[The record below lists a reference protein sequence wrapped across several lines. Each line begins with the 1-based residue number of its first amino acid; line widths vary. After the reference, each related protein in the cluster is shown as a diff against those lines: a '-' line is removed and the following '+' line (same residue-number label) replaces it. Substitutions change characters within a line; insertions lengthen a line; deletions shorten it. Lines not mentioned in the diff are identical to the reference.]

1 MDKVWYNRAKN
12 DGSAT
17 LPTVLLVEDD
27 ELIVESVRYGLEQT
41 GYRVLT
47 ALDGATG
54 LALAREKQPDIV
66 LLDVMLPVLDGF
78 QVCRTL
84 RNESKVPIIMLT
96 ARGEEPDKVIG
107 LELGADDYVV
117 KPFGM
122 RELVARIR
130 AQLRRIEMESAPAQA
145 NRTVRVGAVT
155 LDLDQH
161 LVTKAGQPVELRPR
175 EFELLA
181 VLMSQPGHAFERE
194 ELLDAVWGIDWIG
207 DTRTLDVHIRR
218 LRQALEDDPGD
229 PCYISTVRGRGYRFA
244 PTEKVVA

>member
-1 MDKVWYNRAKN
+1 MTRD
-12 DGSAT
+12 AT
-17 LPTVLLVEDD
+17 LPLVLFVEDD
-27 ELIVESVRYGLEQT
+27 ELIVDSVRYGLEHA
-41 GYRVLT
+41 GYQVLT

-54 LALAREKQPDIV
+54 LALARAKKPDIV

-130 AQLRRIEMESAPAQA
+130 AQLRRTEMESKPAQA
-145 NRTVRVGAVT
+145 KQRVCVGAVT

-161 LVTKAGQPVELRPR
+161 LVTKAGQPVELRPK
-175 EFELLA
+175 EFELLV
-181 VLMSQPGHAFERE
+181 VLMSQPGHAFDRG
-194 ELLDAVWGIDWIG
+194 ELLDAVWGVDWIG

-218 LRQALEDDPGD
+218 LRKALEDDPSD
-229 PCYISTVRGRGYRFA
+229 PRYISTVRGRGYRFA
-244 PTEKVVA
+244 RAEEMRA

>member
-1 MDKVWYNRAKN
+1 MTGD
-12 DGSAT
+12 AT
-17 LPTVLLVEDD
+17 LTTILVVEDD
-27 ELIVESVRYGLEQT
+27 ELIADSVRYGLEQT

-54 LALAREKQPDIV
+54 LALAREKQPDVV

-130 AQLRRIEMESAPAQA
+130 AQLRRTEMESGPAPAD
-145 NRTVRVGAVT
+145 RTVCVGAVT

-175 EFELLA
+175 EFDLLA
-181 VLMSQPGHAFERE
+181 VLMSQPGHAFARG
-194 ELLDAVWGIDWIG
+194 ELLDAVWGEDWIG

-229 PCYISTVRGRGYRFA
+229 PRYISTVRGRGYRFA
-244 PTEKVVA
+244 RADEVRA

>member
-1 MDKVWYNRAKN
+1 VTGDT
-12 DGSAT
+12 T
-17 LPTVLLVEDD
+17 LTTILLVEDD

-54 LALAREKQPDIV
+54 LALARKEQPDIV

-130 AQLRRIEMESAPAQA
+130 AQLRRVEMATEADEAGS
-145 NRTVRVGAVT
+145 TVRVGAVT

-161 LVTKAGQPVELRPR
+161 RVTKAGRPVELRPK

-181 VLMSQPGHAFERE
+181 VLMSQPGHAFERG
-194 ELLDAVWGIDWIG
+194 ELLDAVWGVDWIG

-229 PCYISTVRGRGYRFA
+229 PRYISTVRGRGYRFA
-244 PTEKVVA
+244 RTDEVRA

>member
-1 MDKVWYNRAKN
+1 M
-12 DGSAT
+12 AT
-17 LPTVLLVEDD
+17 ILLVEDD
-27 ELIVESVRYGLEQT
+27 ELIVDSVRYGLEQT
-41 GYRVLT
+41 GFRVLT

-78 QVCRTL
+78 QVCRKL
-84 RNESKVPIIMLT
+84 RSESKVPIIMLT
-96 ARGEEPDKVIG
+96 ARGEETDKVVG

-130 AQLRRIEMESAPAQA
+130 AQLRRTELESTATDEKRAFS
-145 NRTVRVGAVT
+145 VGAVT

-161 LVTKAGQPVELRPR
+161 LVTKAGKPIDLRPR
-175 EFELLA
+175 EFDLLA
-181 VLMSQPGHAFERE
+181 VLMSQLGHAFERG
-194 ELLDAVWGIDWIG
+194 ELLDAVWGVDWIG

-218 LRQALEDDPGD
+218 LRKALEDDSSNPR
-229 PCYISTVRGRGYRFA
+229 YISTVRGRGYRFA
-244 PTEKVVA
+244 RPEEVGA

>member
-1 MDKVWYNRAKN
+1 MTGD
-12 DGSAT
+12 AT
-17 LPTVLLVEDD
+17 LPTILLVEDD
-27 ELIVESVRYGLEQT
+27 ELIVDSVRYGLEHT
-41 GYRVLT
+41 GYQVLT

-54 LALAREKQPDIV
+54 LALAREKRPDVV
-66 LLDVMLPVLDGF
+66 LLDVMLPVMDGF

-130 AQLRRIEMESAPAQA
+130 AQLRRIEMESEPAPVEQ
-145 NRTVRVGAVT
+145 TVRVGAVM

-161 LVTKAGQPVELRPR
+161 LVTKAGQAVELRPR
-175 EFELLA
+175 EFDLLA
-181 VLMSQPGHAFERE
+181 VLMSQPGHAFERG
-194 ELLDAVWGIDWIG
+194 ELLDAVWGLDWIG

-218 LRQALEDDPGD
+218 LRKALEDDPGD
-229 PCYISTVRGRGYRFA
+229 PRYIETVRGRGYRFA
-244 PTEKVVA
+244 RPDEVGA

>member
-1 MDKVWYNRAKN
+1 MGDV
-12 DGSAT
+12 T

-27 ELIVESVRYGLEQT
+27 ELIVDSVRYGLEQT
-41 GYRVLT
+41 GYQVLT

-130 AQLRRIEMESAPAQA
+130 AQLRRTELESKPAPASP
-145 NRTVRVGAVT
+145 TIRVGAVT

-161 LVTKAGQPVELRPR
+161 LVTKAGQPVELRPK
-175 EFELLA
+175 EFDLLA
-181 VLMSQPGHAFERE
+181 VLMFQPGHAFERG
-194 ELLDAVWGIDWIG
+194 ELLDAVWGVDWIG

-218 LRQALEDDPGD
+218 LRKALEDDPSD
-229 PCYISTVRGRGYRFA
+229 PRYISTVRGRGYRFA
-244 PTEKVVA
+244 RAEQMRG

>member
-1 MDKVWYNRAKN
+1 MTGN
-12 DGSAT
+12 AT
-17 LPTVLLVEDD
+17 LPTILLVEDD

-41 GYRVLT
+41 GYQVLT

-54 LALAREKQPDIV
+54 LALAREKRPDIV
-66 LLDVMLPVLDGF
+66 LLDVMMPVLDGF
-78 QVCRTL
+78 EVCRTL
-84 RNESKVPIIMLT
+84 RNESNVPIIMLT

-130 AQLRRIEMESAPAQA
+130 AQLRRTEMESKPAQA
-145 NRTVRVGAVT
+145 KQRVRVGEVM

-161 LVTKAGQPVELRPR
+161 LVTKAGQPLELRPR

-181 VLMSQPGHAFERE
+181 VLMSQPGHAFERG
-194 ELLDAVWGIDWIG
+194 ELLDAVWGVDWIG
-207 DTRTLDVHIRR
+207 DPRTLDVHIRR
-218 LRQALEDDPGD
+218 LRKALEDDPSD
-229 PCYISTVRGRGYRFA
+229 PRYISTVRGRGYRFA
-244 PTEKVVA
+244 RTDEVSA

>member
-1 MDKVWYNRAKN
+1 M
-12 DGSAT
+12 
-17 LPTVLLVEDD
+17 PTILLVEDD
-27 ELIVESVRYGLEQT
+27 ELIVDSVRYGLEQT
-41 GYRVLT
+41 GYQVLT

-54 LALAREKQPDIV
+54 LALAREKKPDIV

-78 QVCRTL
+78 EVCRTL
-84 RNESKVPIIMLT
+84 RSESKVPIIMLT

-130 AQLRRIEMESAPAQA
+130 AQLRRTELESEPARDRQ
-145 NRTVRVGAVT
+145 TIHVGAVT

-161 LVTKAGQPVELRPR
+161 QVTKAGRPVELRPR
-175 EFELLA
+175 EFDLLA
-181 VLMSQPGHAFERE
+181 ALMSQPGHAFERE
-194 ELLDAVWGIDWIG
+194 KLLDAVWGVDWIG

-218 LRQALEDDPGD
+218 LRKAIEDDPSD
-229 PCYISTVRGRGYRFA
+229 PRYISTVRGRGYRFA
-244 PTEKVVA
+244 RNEEMRE

>member
-1 MDKVWYNRAKN
+1 MTGD
-12 DGSAT
+12 AT
-17 LPTVLLVEDD
+17 LPTILLVEDD
-27 ELIVESVRYGLEQT
+27 ELIVDSVRYGLEQT
-41 GYRVLT
+41 GYQVLT

-130 AQLRRIEMESAPAQA
+130 AQLRRTEMESEPAQA
-145 NRTVRVGAVT
+145 NQTRLCGGGDVGPGPTSGHQGGATGRATAQRVRP
-155 LDLDQH
+155 
-161 LVTKAGQPVELRPR
+161 AGRVDVPARPR
-175 EFELLA
+175 L
-181 VLMSQPGHAFERE
+181 
-194 ELLDAVWGIDWIG
+194 
-207 DTRTLDVHIRR
+207 
-218 LRQALEDDPGD
+218 
-229 PCYISTVRGRGYRFA
+229 
-244 PTEKVVA
+244 

>member
-1 MDKVWYNRAKN
+1 M
-12 DGSAT
+12 
-17 LPTVLLVEDD
+17 PTILLVEDD
-27 ELIVESVRYGLEQT
+27 ELIVDSVRYGLEQT
-41 GYRVLT
+41 GYQVLT

-54 LALAREKQPDIV
+54 LALAREKKPDIV
-66 LLDVMLPVLDGF
+66 LLDVMLPVMDGF

-84 RNESKVPIIMLT
+84 RGESKVPIIMLT

-130 AQLRRIEMESAPAQA
+130 AQLRRTELESEPARGSQ
-145 NRTVRVGAVT
+145 TVHVGAVT
-155 LDLDQH
+155 LDVDQH
-161 LVTKAGQPVELRPR
+161 QVIKAGKAVELRPK
-175 EFELLA
+175 EFDLLA
-181 VLMSQPGHAFERE
+181 ALMSQPGHAFERE

-218 LRQALEDDPGD
+218 LRKALEDNPSDPR
-229 PCYISTVRGRGYRFA
+229 YISTVRGRGYRFA
-244 PTEKVVA
+244 RNDEIRD

>member
-1 MDKVWYNRAKN
+1 MTGD
-12 DGSAT
+12 AT
-17 LPTVLLVEDD
+17 LPTILLVEDD
-27 ELIVESVRYGLEQT
+27 ELIVDSVRYGLEQT
-41 GYRVLT
+41 GYQVLT

-54 LALAREKQPDIV
+54 LALAREKQPDVV
-66 LLDVMLPVLDGF
+66 LLDVMLPVMDGF

-84 RNESKVPIIMLT
+84 RSESKVPIIMLT

-130 AQLRRIEMESAPAQA
+130 AQLRRVEMEAGPPQA
-145 NRTVRVGAVT
+145 DQAIRVGAVT
-155 LDLDQH
+155 LDRDQH
-161 LVTKAGQPVELRPR
+161 LVTKAGQPVELRPK

-181 VLMSQPGHAFERE
+181 ELMSQPGHAFERG
-194 ELLDAVWGIDWIG
+194 ELLDAVWGVDWIG

-229 PCYISTVRGRGYRFA
+229 PRYISTVRGRGYRFA
-244 PTEKVVA
+244 RPDEVRV

>member
-1 MDKVWYNRAKN
+1 MAED
-12 DGSAT
+12 AT
-17 LPTVLLVEDD
+17 LTTILVVEDD
-27 ELIVESVRYGLEQT
+27 ELIVDSVRYGLEQV

-54 LALAREKQPDIV
+54 LALAREEQPDVV

-84 RNESKVPIIMLT
+84 RDESKVPIIMLT

-122 RELVARIR
+122 RELVARVR
-130 AQLRRIEMESAPAQA
+130 AQLRRVEMESGPDAADQA
-145 NRTVRVGAVT
+145 MRVGVLM
-155 LDLDQH
+155 LDRDQH
-161 LVTKAGQPVELRPR
+161 LVTKAGQPLELRPK

-181 VLMSQPGHAFERE
+181 VLMSQPGHAFERG
-194 ELLDAVWGIDWIG
+194 ELLDAVWGEDWIG

-218 LRQALEDDPGD
+218 LRQAVEDEPGD
-229 PCYISTVRGRGYRFA
+229 PRYISTVRGRGYRFA
-244 PTEKVVA
+244 RTDEVRA

>member
-1 MDKVWYNRAKN
+1 M
-12 DGSAT
+12 
-17 LPTVLLVEDD
+17 PTILLVEDD
-27 ELIVESVRYGLEQT
+27 QLIVESVRYGLEHA
-41 GYRVLT
+41 GYQVLT

-54 LALAREKQPDIV
+54 LALARQEQPDIV

-130 AQLRRIEMESAPAQA
+130 AQLRRTEMGSEPDQP
-145 NRTVRVGAVT
+145 NQTVIIGALT
-155 LDLDQH
+155 LDIDQN
-161 LVTKAGQPVELRPR
+161 LVTKAGRPVDLRPK
-175 EFELLA
+175 EYDLL
-181 VLMSQPGHAFERE
+181 VVMMSQPGHAFERG
-194 ELLDAVWGIDWIG
+194 ELLDAVWGVDWIG

-218 LRQALEDDPGD
+218 LRQALEDDPSD
-229 PCYISTVRGRGYRFA
+229 PRYISTVRGRGYRFA
-244 PTEKVVA
+244 RPDQVEV

>member
-1 MDKVWYNRAKN
+1 MAED
-12 DGSAT
+12 AT
-17 LPTVLLVEDD
+17 LTTILVVEDD
-27 ELIVESVRYGLEQT
+27 ELIVDSVRYGLEQV

-54 LALAREKQPDIV
+54 LALAREEQPDVV

-84 RNESKVPIIMLT
+84 RDESKVPIIMLT

-122 RELVARIR
+122 RELVARVR
-130 AQLRRIEMESAPAQA
+130 AQLRRVEMESGPDAADQA
-145 NRTVRVGAVT
+145 MRVGVLM
-155 LDLDQH
+155 LDRDQH
-161 LVTKAGQPVELRPR
+161 LVTKAGQPLELRPK

-181 VLMSQPGHAFERE
+181 VLMSQPGHAFERG
-194 ELLDAVWGIDWIG
+194 ELL
-207 DTRTLDVHIRR
+207 
-218 LRQALEDDPGD
+218 DDPGD
-229 PCYISTVRGRGYRFA
+229 PRYISTVRGRGYRFA
-244 PTEKVVA
+244 RTDEVRA

>member
-1 MDKVWYNRAKN
+1 MEQRTTE
-12 DGSAT
+12 GAT
-17 LPTVLLVEDD
+17 LATILLVEDD

-41 GYRVLT
+41 GYQVLT

-54 LALAREKQPDIV
+54 LALARKKQPDIV
-66 LLDVMLPVLDGF
+66 LLDVMLPELDGF

-84 RNESKVPIIMLT
+84 RSESKVPIIMLT
-96 ARGEEPDKVIG
+96 ARGEELDKVLG

-130 AQLRRIEMESAPAQA
+130 AQLRRIELESEPVQPSQ
-145 NRTVRVGAVT
+145 TLCVGAIT

-161 LVTKAGQPVELRPR
+161 LVTKGDQPVELRPK
-175 EFELLA
+175 EFELLS
-181 VLMSQPGHAFERE
+181 VLMSQAGHAFERG
-194 ELLDAVWGIDWIG
+194 ELLDAVWGVDWIG

-218 LRQALEDDPGD
+218 LRKALEDDPSD
-229 PCYISTVRGRGYRFA
+229 PRYISTVRGRGYRFA
-244 PTEKVVA
+244 RTDEVSA

>member
-1 MDKVWYNRAKN
+1 V
-12 DGSAT
+12 T
-17 LPTVLLVEDD
+17 LPTILLVEDD
-27 ELIVESVRYGLEQT
+27 ELIVDSVRYGLEHM
-41 GYRVLT
+41 GYQVLT
-47 ALDGATG
+47 ALNGATG
-54 LALAREKQPDIV
+54 LALAREKRPDVV
-66 LLDVMLPVLDGF
+66 LLDVMLPVMDGF

-130 AQLRRIEMESAPAQA
+130 AQLRRIDMESQPTQP
-145 NRTVRVGAVT
+145 NQSVCVGAVT

-161 LVTKAGQPVELRPR
+161 LVTKARKRVELRPK

-181 VLMSQPGHAFERE
+181 VLMSQPGHAFERG
-194 ELLDAVWGIDWIG
+194 ELLDAVWGVDWIG

-218 LRQALEDDPGD
+218 LRRALEDDPGD
-229 PCYISTVRGRGYRFA
+229 PRYISTVRGRGYRFA
-244 PTEKVVA
+244 RPDEIGA